1 MEGKMKTKT
10 SRPSRPHENHPGQQG
25 EVLHSLL
32 DSLTDCHVFAK
43 DTESRFVITNAF
55 HFKSLG
61 ASSLQ
66 DVIGKTDFDFFPRE
80 LAQKYYDDEQQV
92 MRTGQ
97 AMIDQDERMLDPQ
110 GREHWLLTTKT
121 PRRDSDG
128 RITGIVGIS
137 RDITA
142 RKRNENE
149 LAQHKHRLEEIVEAR
164 VAQTKELADRL
175 ALEVVERQRAQQK
188 LQEEHDRLR
197 VIMDNLSSCHLFIK
211 DRESRFVMTNAY
223 QMKLLGIA
231 SLDQVVG
238 KTDFDFF
245 PREMAEKYVAD
256 EQSVMDSGQAIRNR
270 EEPCTDR
277 TGKRLWLLTTK
288 VPLTDV
294 TGKVTGLVGL
304 SLDITELKKTADALA
319 EERNLLRTL
328 IDTLPLRIYVKDRDS
343 RFMVVNKALAG
354 DHEPA
359 DLFKKTDFD
368 VVSRKNAHDYF
379 DQEQALMRGEM
390 ASVHR
395 LVEENGRLLDVIK
408 HPLYDNQGRVVGLV
422 GVNTDVTDLR
432 KNEATLQKSQLL
444 LKDERNLL
452 LTLIDNIPHDVYVKD
467 TEGHFI
473 VANACVARTM
483 KAGCAKE
490 LVGKTDFDFYP
501 EEQAIRFR
509 ADEKN
514 IIATGQPLVGKLEP
528 KTDAHGKTLW
538 IITTKLPLRDSN
550 GRIEGIVGVGI
561 NDTARK
567 REEEKRHHLE
577 EQLRQADKMK
587 AIGQLAGGI
596 AHDFNNQLMAI
607 MGSAELIRVSPKE
620 DTTENVDL
628 ILTASRRAADLTGK
642 LLAFARKGRYQS
654 VSVDMHK
661 IIAEVVALL
670 DRTIDKRIRIVLKLG
685 ASQAMV
691 DGDPTQLQN
700 TLLNIAINARDAM
713 PDGGEITFSTALE
726 TPDHACC
733 WNHPHDL
740 RPVPHILIGIAD
752 TGTGMDEET
761 KKHAFEPF
769 FTTKP
774 TGAGTGMGLPA
785 VYGTIRNHQGS
796 VTFTSALGHGT
807 EFRIWLPLSK
817 TCERAESEKKADA
830 VVKGTAHVLVAEDE
844 AGVRRIL
851 KAILA
856 SMGYRVTICNDGQ
869 DAVDFYKTSSH
880 DVDLVILDMMMPRM
894 DGLDAFLAMKAIN
907 PSLRAILCSGYSMS
921 GKVQKILDA
930 GVKRFIQKPFH
941 MSDLSRTIT
950 EVLKN

>member
-1 MEGKMKTKT
+1 MEGKTKTKT
-10 SRPSRPHENHPGQQG
+10 SRPSRPHENHPGQQW
-25 EVLHSLL
+25 EVLSSLL

-55 HFKSLG
+55 HLKSLG

-97 AMIDQDERMLDPQ
+97 ALIDQDERMLDPQ

-121 PRRDSDG
+121 PLRDSDG
-128 RITGIVGIS
+128 RITGMVGIS

-175 ALEVVERQRAQQK
+175 ALEVVERQHAQQK

-231 SLDQVVG
+231 SMDQVVG

-245 PREMAEKYVAD
+245 PREMAQNYFAD
-256 EQSVMDSGQAIRNR
+256 EQSVMDSGQAIRIR

-294 TGKVTGLVGL
+294 TGKVTGLVGM

-328 IDTLPLRIYVKDRDS
+328 IDTLPLRIYVKDRNS

-354 DHEPA
+354 DREPA
-359 DLFKKTDFD
+359 DLFEKTDFD
-368 VVSRKNAHDYF
+368 VLSREKAHDYF

-390 ASVHR
+390 ASVHC

-483 KAGCAKE
+483 KAGSAKE
-490 LVGKTDFDFYP
+490 LSGKTDFDFYP
-501 EEQAIRFR
+501 KEQAIRFR

-567 REEEKRHHLE
+567 LEEEKRHHLE

-685 ASQAMV
+685 ALQAMV

-713 PDGGEITFSTALE
+713 PDGGEITFSTAME

-740 RPVPHILIGIAD
+740 QPVPHILIGIAD

-761 KKHAFEPF
+761 KKHVFEPF

-807 EFRIWLPLSK
+807 EFRIWLTLSK
-817 TCERAESEKKADA
+817 TCESAESEKKADA

>member
-1 MEGKMKTKT
+1 
-10 SRPSRPHENHPGQQG
+10 
-25 EVLHSLL
+25 
-32 DSLTDCHVFAK
+32 
-43 DTESRFVITNAF
+43 
-55 HFKSLG
+55 
-61 ASSLQ
+61 
-66 DVIGKTDFDFFPRE
+66 
-80 LAQKYYDDEQQV
+80 
-92 MRTGQ
+92 
-97 AMIDQDERMLDPQ
+97 
-110 GREHWLLTTKT
+110 
-121 PRRDSDG
+121 
-128 RITGIVGIS
+128 
-137 RDITA
+137 
-142 RKRNENE
+142 
-149 LAQHKHRLEEIVEAR
+149 
-164 VAQTKELADRL
+164 
-175 ALEVVERQRAQQK
+175 
-188 LQEEHDRLR
+188 
-197 VIMDNLSSCHLFIK
+197 
-211 DRESRFVMTNAY
+211 
-223 QMKLLGIA
+223 
-231 SLDQVVG
+231 
-238 KTDFDFF
+238 
-245 PREMAEKYVAD
+245 
-256 EQSVMDSGQAIRNR
+256 
-270 EEPCTDR
+270 
-277 TGKRLWLLTTK
+277 
-288 VPLTDV
+288 
-294 TGKVTGLVGL
+294 
-304 SLDITELKKTADALA
+304 
-319 EERNLLRTL
+319 
-328 IDTLPLRIYVKDRDS
+328 
-343 RFMVVNKALAG
+343 
-354 DHEPA
+354 
-359 DLFKKTDFD
+359 
-368 VVSRKNAHDYF
+368 
-379 DQEQALMRGEM
+379 
-390 ASVHR
+390 
-395 LVEENGRLLDVIK
+395 
-408 HPLYDNQGRVVGLV
+408 
-422 GVNTDVTDLR
+422 
-432 KNEATLQKSQLL
+432 LQKSQLL

-452 LTLIDNIPHDVYVKD
+452 LTLIDNIPHDVYAKD
-467 TEGHFI
+467 TEGHFV

-490 LVGKTDFDFYP
+490 LAGKTDFDFYP
-501 EEQAIRFR
+501 EEQALRFR

-514 IIATGQPLVGKLEP
+514 IIATEQPLVGKLEP

-538 IITTKLPLRDSN
+538 IITTKLPLRDSD
-550 GRIEGIVGVGI
+550 GRIEGIVGIGI

-567 REEEKRHHLE
+567 IEEEKRHHLE

-620 DTTENVDL
+620 DTTENIDL

-685 ASQAMV
+685 ALQAMV

-713 PDGGEITFSTALE
+713 PDGGEITFSTAME

-761 KKHAFEPF
+761 KKHVFEPF

-817 TCERAESEKKADA
+817 TCESAESEKKADA

-851 KAILA
+851 KAILT

-869 DAVDFYKTSSH
+869 DAVDFYKTSWH

-894 DGLDAFLAMKAIN
+894 DGSDAFLAMQAVN

>member
-1 MEGKMKTKT
+1 
-10 SRPSRPHENHPGQQG
+10 
-25 EVLHSLL
+25 
-32 DSLTDCHVFAK
+32 VFAK
-43 DTESRFVITNAF
+43 DTESRFVITNVF
-55 HFKSLG
+55 HLKSLG

-80 LAQKYYDDEQQV
+80 IAQKYYDDEQQV

-121 PRRDSDG
+121 PLRDSVG

-175 ALEVVERQRAQQK
+175 ALEVIERQHAQQK

-231 SLDQVVG
+231 PLDQVVG

-245 PREMAEKYVAD
+245 PREMAEKYFAD
-256 EQSVMDSGQAIRNR
+256 EQAVMDSGKAIRNR

-304 SLDITELKKTADALA
+304 SLDITELKNAADALA
-319 EERNLLRTL
+319 DERNLLRTL
-328 IDTLPLRIYVKDRDS
+328 IDALPMRIFIKDLDCRLLIA
-343 RFMVVNKALAG
+343 NKTGLVSASPEDVIG
-354 DHEPA
+354 
-359 DLFKKTDFD
+359 KTDFD
-368 VVSRKNAHDYF
+368 FFPDELAQQFYDEEQSFLKGGASTFRRLYASKNDK
-379 DQEQALMRGEM
+379 GEE
-390 ASVHR
+390 SI
-395 LVEENGRLLDVIK
+395 LDVFK
-408 HPLYDNQGRVVGLV
+408 CPLRNSKGDVIGLV
-422 GVNTDVTDLR
+422 GINTDVTELR
-432 KNEATLQKSQLL
+432 KNETALRESQKRLES
-444 LKDERNLL
+444 ERNLL
-452 LTLIDNIPHDVYVKD
+452 LTLIDNIPHDVYAKD
-467 TEGHFI
+467 TEGHFV

-490 LVGKTDFDFYP
+490 LAGKTDFDFYP
-501 EEQAIRFR
+501 EEQALRFR

-514 IIATGQPLVGKLEP
+514 IIATEQPLVGKLEP

-538 IITTKLPLRDSN
+538 IITTKLPLRDSD
-550 GRIEGIVGVGI
+550 GRIEGIVGIGI

-567 REEEKRHHLE
+567 IEEEKRHHLE

-620 DTTENVDL
+620 DTTENIDL

-685 ASQAMV
+685 ALQAMV

-713 PDGGEITFSTALE
+713 PDGGEITFSTAME

-761 KKHAFEPF
+761 KKHVFEPF

-817 TCERAESEKKADA
+817 TCESAESEKKADA

-851 KAILA
+851 KAILT

-869 DAVDFYKTSSH
+869 DAVDFYKTSWH

-894 DGLDAFLAMKAIN
+894 DGSDAFLAMQAVN